1 MCPQRIDQHC
11 ALANQSFPT
20 PMEQYSSLLVSR
32 LNGYEAHRRSY
43 NRLAD
48 RFRIRSIVLVALHI
62 GFHVLRW
69 HQPHLVAQRTQ
80 LPPQSCAVAQA
91 SIPTRQRGSF
101 QKNASNCAR
110 RSCSRT
116 TVAPSASTPC
126 TWKTCFAKSNPTVV
140 ISPMDGSLFAGCF
153 EQPALWHL
161 DAARGPSTPSFD
173 HLVGGGEQ
181 LRMEFKAER

>member
-80 LPPQSCAVAQA
+80 LPRPVVSRRTCLHAHK
-91 SIPTRQRGSF
+91 QRGSLL
-101 QKNASNCAR
+101 KNARTCAR
-110 RSCSRT
+110 RSCLRT

-126 TWKTCFAKSNPTVV
+126 TWKTCFAKSSPTVV
-140 ISPMDGSLFAGCF
+140 ISPMDGSLFAG
-153 EQPALWHL
+153 
-161 DAARGPSTPSFD
+161 
-173 HLVGGGEQ
+173 
-181 LRMEFKAER
+181 